1 MRSVRSRHSLRRYVH
16 FSNSI
21 AKANLA
27 LVSLKGPAPSF
38 QLQVKKIVVAVAVG
52 SRAEFMTVLRWFHF
66 IPHSLGATYARLR
79 PRAPRS
85 PVQIV
90 STKGPKQGVVAATSA
105 RDGSRAR
112 RRRRLTKA
120 ARSASKGHSRI
131 VVRSTVLHD
140 KVSDIGW
147 HLRV

>member
-1 MRSVRSRHSLRRYVH
+1 M
-16 FSNSI
+16 
-21 AKANLA
+21 
-27 LVSLKGPAPSF
+27 SLKGPAPSF

-52 SRAEFMTVLRWFHF
+52 SRAEFMAVLQRFHF
-66 IPHSLGATYARLR
+66 IPHSLGAAYARLR
-79 PRAPRS
+79 LRAPRS

-120 ARSASKGHSRI
+120 ARSASESFTKKHI
-131 VVRSTVLHD
+131 VTLNARDV
-140 KVSDIGW
+140 KVAPP
-147 HLRV
+147 LRNPQRTYQASGAVSHRAAEA